1 MIHKWD
7 QILVELKDTPPLN
20 RNQIFDCD
28 YRNGEL
34 LIAYWGKRTFEL
46 HSMNNDGNTILEL
59 NPPFTP
65 HWVAIDHDYMFL
77 FASTIEPGEPIEPA
91 LFQYHEEKLTLIWK
105 KR

>member
-65 HWVAIDHDYMFL
+65 HWVAIDHDYMFYL
-77 FASTIEPGEPIEPA
+77 LQLLNLENLLNRLCFNIM
-91 LFQYHEEKLTLIWK
+91 K
-105 KR
+105 KS